1 MKVFVTVTSLFFSL
15 SSFAWTL
22 NNNFGASFKDN
33 HVKVYVD
40 ESTVCPNNRLTPDE
54 LESLIKPSVD
64 DFWNEVPT
72 SNLRLEAAGFS
83 SHINTINQGRLCSP
97 TDDACIAAG
106 EAAGNDGTPEDGLI
120 PAVDD
125 IIIACNSNPLNFGGG
140 NVLAVTIP
148 NKFSGKK
155 IKGALIL
162 INEASTSFG
171 DLSRSDQIGVIAH
184 EIGHAIGLGH
194 SKDKAALMYYR
205 TVSLRSN
212 LGQDDVNG
220 VSYLYPIVM
229 DIFGLSEDGA
239 LEGGFLGSC
248 GTISTDK
255 KNPPGPPP
263 FLLMGIAF
271 GGLIILYELI
281 RFLRAKTRS
290 SL

>member
-1 MKVFVTVTSLFFSL
+1 MKIFITLILVLLSA

-40 ESTVCPNNRLTPDE
+40 NGTVCPTNGVTVDE
-54 LESLIKPSVD
+54 LESLIKPAVD

-72 SNLRLEAAGFS
+72 SNLALKAAGFS
-83 SHINTINQGRLCSP
+83 EAIFTMNEGRLCSP
-97 TDDACIAAG
+97 TDDDCIAAG
-106 EAAGNDGTPEDGLI
+106 EAAGSDGTPQDGLI
-120 PAVDD
+120 PAVND

-155 IKGALIL
+155 IKGAVIL
-162 INEASTSFG
+162 INDASSSFG

-194 SKDKAALMYYR
+194 SKDSAALMYYR
-205 TVSLRSN
+205 TTDQRSH
-212 LGQDDVNG
+212 LGRDDIKG
-220 VSYLYPIVM
+220 VSYLYPIKG
-229 DIFGLSEDGA
+229 DLYGLSEDG
-239 LEGGFLGSC
+239 LLGSC
-248 GTISTDK
+248 GTIGPDN
-255 KNPPGPPP
+255 KNPPGNPP
-263 FLLMGIAF
+263 FLIMGF
-271 GGLIILYELI
+271 TLGGMILLYELY
-281 RFLRAKTRS
+281 RLFRAKARS